1 MSPGSLHRTVDNKG
15 SPQTER
21 YRTLKPEFEHITP
34 DTQPDPPA
42 ENRPK
47 QSLQRDTGPRVAIVI
62 DDIGWSTRTIPIYE
76 SMNQPLTLAI
86 LPGRPHSESVYKR
99 WKNRF
104 EFIVHMPME
113 PIGYPEDDPGAMALM
128 TTMSPSDVRQHLL
141 SILER
146 YPAVAGI
153 NNHMGSK
160 FTQNRSLMDVVMD
173 VLNRKDKFYMDSRT
187 SAESVAVPVANSNG
201 VPVIS
206 NDVFLDNRKSHEYI
220 RGQLKELVDTA
231 RDHGSAVGIGHFQTV
246 ETAQVLKEQMPRY
259 VKKGVNFVRLSQ
271 LVRDK
276 TVPVPASKDG
286 F

>member
-1 MSPGSLHRTVDNKG
+1 
-15 SPQTER
+15 
-21 YRTLKPEFEHITP
+21 
-34 DTQPDPPA
+34 
-42 ENRPK
+42 
-47 QSLQRDTGPRVAIVI
+47 
-62 DDIGWSTRTIPIYE
+62 
-76 SMNQPLTLAI
+76 MNQPLTLAI

-128 TTMSPSDVRQHLL
+128 TTMSPSDVREHLL

-146 YPAVAGI
+146 YPEVAGI

-160 FTQNRSLMDVVMD
+160 FTQNRSLMDVVMN
-173 VLNRKDKFYMDSRT
+173 VLKQKDMFYMDSRT

-206 NDVFLDNRKSHEYI
+206 NDVFLDNRKSREYI

-231 RDHGSAVGIGHFQTV
+231 RDHGSAVGIGHFQNV

-259 VKKGVNFVRLSQ
+259 AEKGVNFVRLSQ
-271 LVRDK
+271 LVEDK
-276 TVPVPASKDG
+276 TVPVTAPNDG
-286 F
+286 L